1 MVSTTPTANVESDP
15 PTDRCERAL
24 TEAIGAL
31 ETIRDEGP
39 AADPAYP
46 THGGIEAHDAWGFD
60 SASHERAET
69 ARGTLADVEA
79 IMKE

>member
-1 MVSTTPTANVESDP
+1 MVSTNPTANVESDP
-15 PTDRCERAL
+15 PTDRYDRAL
-24 TEAIGAL
+24 AEAIGGL

-46 THGGIEAHDAWGFD
+46 IHGGIEAHEAWGFD

-69 ARGTLADVEA
+69 ARDTLMNVEA

>member
-1 MVSTTPTANVESDP
+1 MVSTNPTANVESDP
-15 PTDRCERAL
+15 ATDRCERVLAV
-24 TEAIGAL
+24 AIGGL

-39 AADPAYP
+39 AVDPAYP
-46 THGGIEAHDAWGFD
+46 THGGIEAHEAWGFD

-69 ARGTLADVEA
+69 ARGTLANVEA

>member
-24 TEAIGAL
+24 IEAIGAL